1 MPTIKTVKNFN
12 KIKLKKLIGHII
24 YQTPIFINIFIFDR
38 MLEKDPE
45 QRFDINQ
52 VDEAIKRI
60 DYKRSLKSENI
71 FEGIL
76 ILISSQNRYNLL

>member
-1 MPTIKTVKNFN
+1 
-12 KIKLKKLIGHII
+12 
-24 YQTPIFINIFIFDR
+24 
-38 MLEKDPE
+38 MLEKEPE

-60 DYKRSLKSENI
+60 NIKSKDI

-76 ILISSQNRYNLL
+76 NLLSLIE

>member
-1 MPTIKTVKNFN
+1 
-12 KIKLKKLIGHII
+12 
-24 YQTPIFINIFIFDR
+24 

-60 DYKRSLKSENI
+60 NKNIKSKDI

-76 ILISSQNRYNLL
+76 NILIK

>member
-1 MPTIKTVKNFN
+1 MNIIAYLKSIPHF
-12 KIKLKKLIGHII
+12 KLVILINL
-24 YQTPIFINIFIFDR
+24 YSFAR

-60 DYKRSLKSENI
+60 NLKPTDI

-76 ILISSQNRYNLL
+76 

>member
-1 MPTIKTVKNFN
+1 
-12 KIKLKKLIGHII
+12 
-24 YQTPIFINIFIFDR
+24 
-38 MLEKDPE
+38 MLEKEPE

-60 DYKRSLKSENI
+60 NIKQTDI

-76 ILISSQNRYNLL
+76 NLQIKMSKFKFY

>member
-1 MPTIKTVKNFN
+1 
-12 KIKLKKLIGHII
+12 
-24 YQTPIFINIFIFDR
+24 
-38 MLEKDPE
+38 MLEKEPE

-60 DYKRSLKSENI
+60 NGINIKSKDI

-76 ILISSQNRYNLL
+76 NLLSLIE

>member
-1 MPTIKTVKNFN
+1 MNI
-12 KIKLKKLIGHII
+12 IIYLKSRSHFKLI
-24 YQTPIFINIFIFDR
+24 IFINLFNFER

-60 DYKRSLKSENI
+60 DIKSKDI
-71 FEGIL
+71 FEGI
-76 ILISSQNRYNLL
+76 